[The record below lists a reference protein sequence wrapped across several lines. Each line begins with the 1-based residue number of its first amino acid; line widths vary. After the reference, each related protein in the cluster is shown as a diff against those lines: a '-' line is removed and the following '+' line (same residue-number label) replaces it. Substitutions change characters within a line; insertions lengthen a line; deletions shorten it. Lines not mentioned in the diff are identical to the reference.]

1 MNACTNRQTYLM
13 KLSQSITALV
23 NYLIVYVEDLKIFAH
38 VLVYSLLLL
47 NNIMGSNLF
56 LHHYYNNIVWYERI
70 ISLICVSDR
79 NIKYMLI

>member
-1 MNACTNRQTYLM
+1 M
-13 KLSQSITALV
+13 
-23 NYLIVYVEDLKIFAH
+23 FAH

-56 LHHYYNNIVWYERI
+56 VHHYYNNIVWYERI